1 MAETTSVYRSEV
13 DVSVTTIESPAI
25 QSPEIRMFGLSF
37 FGDGLEAAALGVT
50 QRAASGLGG
59 YGCLVNAHMIAERG
73 QNKQLSAAMEQA
85 QWLFPDGKPVAMLSR
100 WRGASR
106 NVHIPGE
113 ALCLA
118 VLEQAAQNGV
128 PIYLYGGSQA
138 VLDIL
143 IEQLPQQFPGLI
155 IAGHHSP
162 PFRPLNETEQELIAE
177 NIQESGAK
185 ICLVALGC
193 PKQEIWMH
201 QHADKLNCAMLGVG
215 AAFPMMAGTMPRAP
229 KWMSRLGLE
238 WFYRLC
244 QEPKRLLRRY
254 VVGNAIFLMLAV
266 KDLRAPSHFRNATR
280 R

>member
-1 MAETTSVYRSEV
+1 MADTTSIIRTDIE
-13 DVSVTTIESPAI
+13 VTTTARAPSTQQESTVTL
-25 QSPEIRMFGLSF
+25 FGLQF
-37 FGDGLEAAALGVT
+37 FAQGVMAAAEGIIRQASLG
-50 QRAASGLGG
+50 SGG
-59 YGCLVNAHMIAERG
+59 YGCLVNAHMISERG
-73 QNKQLSAAMEQA
+73 SNAHLDAAMRHA
-85 QWLFPDGKPVAMLSR
+85 RWLLPDGKPVALLST
-100 WRGASR
+100 WRGACKNS
-106 NVHIPGE
+106 HIPGE
-113 ALCLA
+113 ALCIA
-118 VLEQAAQNGV
+118 VLQQAAKQAV
-128 PIYLYGGSQA
+128 PIYLYGGSNE

-143 IEQLPQQFPGLI
+143 TTQLPQRYPGLI
-155 IAGHHSP
+155 IAGYHSP
-162 PFRPLNETEQELIAE
+162 PFRPLSETEQELIVE
-177 NIQESGAK
+177 NIQESGAQL
-185 ICLVALGC
+185 CLVALGC